1 MAVEEWTVYVAA
13 TDLFVDKASSI
24 DDTVEGRTKLV
35 ENAKPGI
42 YALDLATGGLVW
54 EIHPLHVYQ
63 GFQKDSLYSAS
74 LSVTNDVFFA
84 ASLDGVVKAFS
95 TLTGSELWS
104 LDTAIAVTD
113 VNGVQ
118 GNGGTI
124 DSVGVV
130 IAGEKLLINSG
141 YDSFGGA
148 GEYQAG
154 TGNTLFIMTLPNAP
168 E

>member
-1 MAVEEWTVYVAA
+1 LARNGYLLNQSVNALLITLRIQFGRCGQG
-13 TDLFVDKASSI
+13 LFNFNRLRA
-24 DDTVEGRTKLV
+24 
-35 ENAKPGI
+35 
-42 YALDLATGGLVW
+42 
-54 EIHPLHVYQ
+54 
-63 GFQKDSLYSAS
+63 
-74 LSVTNDVFFA
+74 
-84 ASLDGVVKAFS
+84 
-95 TLTGSELWS
+95 
-104 LDTAIAVTD
+104 LDTAIAVSD

-154 TGNTLFIMTLPNAP
+154 TGNTLFILTLPQ
-168 E
+168 

>member
-1 MAVEEWTVYVAA
+1 VE
-13 TDLFVDKASSI
+13 D
-24 DDTVEGRTKLV
+24 
-35 ENAKPGI
+35 AKPGI
-42 YALDLATGGLVW
+42 YALDLATGSLVW
-54 EIHPLHVYQ
+54 EIHPKHAYE
-63 GFQKDSLYSAS
+63 GFETDSLYSAS
-74 LSVTNDVFFA
+74 LSVTNDVLFA

-95 TLTGSELWS
+95 TLNGSELWS
-104 LDTAIAVTD
+104 MDTVIAVSD

-141 YDSFGGA
+141 YSAFGGA
-148 GEYQAG
+148 GQYQAG
-154 TGNTLFIMTLPNAP
+154 PGNTLFIVTLPQQS